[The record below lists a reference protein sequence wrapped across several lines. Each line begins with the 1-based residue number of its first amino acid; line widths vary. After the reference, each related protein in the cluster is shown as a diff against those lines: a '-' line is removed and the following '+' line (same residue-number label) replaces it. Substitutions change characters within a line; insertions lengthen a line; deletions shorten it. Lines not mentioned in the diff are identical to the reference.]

1 MFIGN
6 PVISILEVAKAIM
19 RESPR
24 INPKIALLL
33 AQYIYKNKSKYMG
46 KEA

>member
-6 PVISILEVAKAIM
+6 SITCILEVAKAIM
-19 RESPR
+19 RESPSTD
-24 INPKIALLL
+24 PKIALLL
-33 AQYIYKNKSKYMG
+33 AQYIYKNRRKYIE